1 MFLSIDV
8 TTVNKSTINEKMEEY
23 SHNNKENMEE
33 IVTKN
38 LSEEE
43 KGKTF
48 FIKLGQFGLT
58 VECSFMN

>member
-1 MFLSIDV
+1 MFLSITIDV
-8 TTVNKSTINEKMEEY
+8 TTVNKSTINQKMKEY

-43 KGKTF
+43 KGNIF
-48 FIKLGQFGLT
+48 FIKFGQFG
-58 VECSFMN
+58 

>member
-1 MFLSIDV
+1 MFLSITIDV
-8 TTVNKSTINEKMEEY
+8 TTVNKSTINQKMKEY

-43 KGKTF
+43 KGKIF
-48 FIKLGQFGLT
+48 FIKFGQFG
-58 VECSFMN
+58 

>member
-1 MFLSIDV
+1 M
-8 TTVNKSTINEKMEEY
+8 KEY

-43 KGKTF
+43 KGKIF
-48 FIKLGQFGLT
+48 FIKFGQFG
-58 VECSFMN
+58 